1 MKKYYC
7 FTILFLLVSQLFS
20 QNYTM
25 SGYLSDKSSGEVLI
39 GATIYNPKTYE
50 GTTTNAYG
58 FYSLTM
64 DSGEVSVVFA
74 YLGFKTV
81 TIDTLLNKN
90 MSLNVSL
97 DEGV

>member
-7 FTILFLLVSQLFS
+7 LAILFFLVSQIFS
-20 QNYTM
+20 QKFTM
-25 SGYLSDKSSGEVLI
+25 SGYLSDESSGEVLI

-81 TIDTLLNKN
+81 TIDTLFNKDI
-90 MSLNVSL
+90 SLNGFL
-97 DEGV
+97 